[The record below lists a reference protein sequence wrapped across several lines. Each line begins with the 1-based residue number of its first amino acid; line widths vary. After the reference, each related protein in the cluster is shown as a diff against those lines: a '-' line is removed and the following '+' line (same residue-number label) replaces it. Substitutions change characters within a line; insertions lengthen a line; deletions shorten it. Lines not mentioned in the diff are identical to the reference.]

1 MGVVYA
7 AYDPQ
12 LERKIAIKVLRG
24 GSARAEERHRLLRE
38 AQAMARL
45 SHANVVA
52 VHDVGTVAGAVFV
65 AMEFVEGATLG
76 DWQRAQDRSWRE
88 LVEMY
93 VQAARG
99 LHAAHVAGLVHR
111 DFKPDNVLV
120 SRSGQAKVTDFGLV
134 RATGGGESPE
144 DARATGV
151 EAPAEPSSS
160 SSSLEH
166 SITRAGAL
174 LGTPAYMAP
183 E

>member
-1 MGVVYA
+1 
-7 AYDPQ
+7 
-12 LERKIAIKVLRG
+12 
-24 GSARAEERHRLLRE
+24 
-38 AQAMARL
+38 
-45 SHANVVA
+45 
-52 VHDVGTVAGAVFV
+52 FV

-134 RATGGGESPE
+134 RAIGRGRAPRRRCIDPRRRSA
-144 DARATGV
+144 ARG
-151 EAPAEPSSS
+151 
-160 SSSLEH
+160 LRRRRQH
-166 SITRAGAL
+166 GQDR
-174 LGTPAYMAP
+174 
-183 E
+183 